1 MTQQKHVTHP
11 ARLSRRAF
19 LGALSSAGAAAL
31 LAGCGLGKP
40 EPTPTPTRT
49 PRAPVPSATP
59 PATATLPATATA
71 TPAATFTPR
80 ATDTPGPPTATF
92 TPPPTPTPTASPFPP
107 GPQTKLGVFVS
118 RNDPRVFDLLRT
130 GNVAIVKT
138 LEYDPNFV
146 ADMKKISPQT
156 LVIARLNMPQVNLA
170 EFNNPKGDAAA
181 FAQQVISIMADP
193 RRMDAIDGWEAIN
206 EPVAADAEQMGRL
219 ADFEAERTRLLGEKG
234 IRSVVGN
241 FATGHPDLPLWPAF
255 RPALEA
261 AKQYKG
267 YLGLHEYSAPTM
279 QHGTPQELLN
289 WGNDP
294 GQEGWLTLR
303 YRKAY
308 REYLKPNKLEVPIL
322 LTEVGID
329 GQVTDRPGPPGLG
342 WSDFGEFWDEL
353 GMGSDAPGNYMEQ
366 LAWYDAQLQQDDYLL
381 GAAIYAAAASP
392 GWETFEI
399 LGGVEPF
406 LQQYLSMHPQR

>member
-1 MTQQKHVTHP
+1 M
-11 ARLSRRAF
+11 SRRAF
-19 LGALSSAGAAAL
+19 LGALSGAGIAAL

-49 PRAPVPSATP
+49 PRALTPSATS

-71 TPAATFTPR
+71 TPAATRTPR
-80 ATDTPGPPTATF
+80 LTNTPGVPTATF

-118 RNDPRVFDLLRT
+118 RNDPRIFDLLRT
-130 GNVAIVKT
+130 GNVAVVKT
-138 LEYDPNFV
+138 LEYDANFV
-146 ADMKKISPQT
+146 ADMKKISPET
-156 LVIARLNMPQVNLA
+156 LIIARLDMPQVNLA
-170 EFNNPKGDAAA
+170 DLTDPKGEAAA
-181 FAQQVISIMADP
+181 FAQRVISIMEDP
-193 RRMDAIDGWEAIN
+193 RRMAAIDAWESVN
-206 EPVAADAEQMGRL
+206 EPVAANAEEMARL
-219 ADFEAERTRLLGEKG
+219 AEFEAERTRLLGEKG
-234 IRSVVGN
+234 IRSVIGN

-261 AKQYKG
+261 AKQYNG

-308 REYLKPNKLEVPIL
+308 NEYLKPNNLDLPIL

-381 GAAIYAAAASP
+381 GAAVYAAAASP

-406 LQQYLSMHPQR
+406 LMQYLSVHPAR